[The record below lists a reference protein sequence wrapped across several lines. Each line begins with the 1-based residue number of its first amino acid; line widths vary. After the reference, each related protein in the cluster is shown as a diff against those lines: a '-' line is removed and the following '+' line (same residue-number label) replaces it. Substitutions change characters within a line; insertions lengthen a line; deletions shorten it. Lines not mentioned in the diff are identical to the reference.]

1 MDYSWLLA
9 LHIVAIAIWIG
20 GMLINGVVLGGAPQ
34 RRTIETI
41 RRWDRRVVMPAM
53 LLVWALGITLAVK
66 GGWFQAPWLSTKL
79 VFVLALSAL
88 HGVQSGTMRRM
99 LGDPDKRPPAFL
111 RFSAPL
117 TIVAVLVVVTLAV
130 TKPF

>member
-1 MDYSWLLA
+1 MDYSWILT
-9 LHIVAIAIWIG
+9 LHLVAIAIWIG

-41 RRWDRRVVMPAM
+41 RRWDRRVVVPAI
-53 LLVWALGITLAVK
+53 LLTWALGITLAVK

-88 HGVQSGTMRRM
+88 HGVQSGALRRM
-99 LGDPDKRPPAFL
+99 AGDPDKRPPAFL